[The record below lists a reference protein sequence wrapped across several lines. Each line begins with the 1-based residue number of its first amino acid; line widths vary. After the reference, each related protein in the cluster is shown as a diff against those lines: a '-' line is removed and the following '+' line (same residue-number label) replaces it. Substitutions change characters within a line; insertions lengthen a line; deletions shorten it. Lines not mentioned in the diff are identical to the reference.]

1 MLEELLNY
9 LKEQSWNVELKEE
22 KDTHILDVIGKRY
35 KNIPQQ
41 WLNFVSRFK
50 SIVNR
55 DNTTWFLC
63 EDDFCLQEENKFRWN
78 EWEIIS
84 LESVRNDSELE
95 NEIRE
100 FWNKYLPIIMS
111 VRSGYSYY
119 AISMENGSI
128 VYGIEPEF
136 EECEIVADSF
146 EEFIRK
152 IMKRE
157 III

>member
-9 LKEQSWNVELKEE
+9 LKKQSWNVELKEE
-22 KDTHILDVIGKRY
+22 KDIHILDVIGKRY

-84 LESVRNDSELE
+84 LESVGNDSELE

-136 EECEIVADSF
+136 EECEIIADSF